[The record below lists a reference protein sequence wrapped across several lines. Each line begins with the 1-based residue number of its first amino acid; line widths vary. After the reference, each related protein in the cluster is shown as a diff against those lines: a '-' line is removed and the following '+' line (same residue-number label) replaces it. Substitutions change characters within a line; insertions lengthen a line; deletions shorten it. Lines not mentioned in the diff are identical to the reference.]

1 MLFLLQKKISLATQ
15 KADIDI
21 ISMVDNV
28 ESTKNSYEKL
38 QRKFKSDVDRV
49 LSLPTLKSRIKEI
62 ESNEDGEPVYQGQK
76 VKYYSREIQFLK
88 NHGVEVIN
96 LFSPVMPKFSVIFI
110 QKLLLAILL
119 VMVTQYLLMSTKF

>member
-38 QRKFKSDVDRV
+38 QRNFKSDVDRV
-49 LSLPTLKSRIKEI
+49 LSLPTLKSKIKEM

-76 VKYYSREIQFLK
+76 LKYYSKEIQFLK

-96 LFSPVMPKFSVIFI
+96 S
-110 QKLLLAILL
+110 ILSC
-119 VMVTQYLLMSTKF
+119 YAEI